1 MSIVRH
7 KGSIIGT
14 GTRCTVVFRE
24 LPGDTGHCLI
34 IEADSLPEVYRD
46 AVARTTSNEGQ
57 STNDLYNILNQNV
70 MPTGENMLGA
80 LHKYGLLKK
89 RKVQDIMMHPDGNMQ
104 IRLDELN
111 KQLDEIGHLKSTNQ
125 QSTLQNKYNP
135 YEETAAVLNE
145 SDSINI
151 AQRLLREATE
161 YTVEAERKRERAY
174 TLRPE
179 LKIEETVTET
189 VTSVDDIMK
198 LITDN
203 DVLDEVYRQLAAIK
217 RKK

>member
-46 AVARTTSNEGQ
+46 AVARVTSNEGQ
-57 STNDLYNILNQNV
+57 ATNDLCDILNRNV

-111 KQLDEIGHLKSTNQ
+111 KQLAELSHISTTKQ
-125 QSTLQNKYNP
+125 SSTLQDKYNP
-135 YEETAAVLNE
+135 YEESSAIINE

-151 AQRLLREATE
+151 AQRLIKEAAEYESEAT
-161 YTVEAERKRERAY
+161 RKRERAY

-179 LKIEETVTET
+179 LKSNVPIEEV

-198 LITDN
+198 LISDN
-203 DVLDEVYRQLAAIK
+203 NVLDEVYRQVSAIK